1 MKNTF
6 TLGLLF
12 VFVGGLSAADGLEL
26 EPLPPAESMAAAHVA
41 EGFELQ
47 LIASEP
53 LVRDPVAFDWRAD
66 GALWV
71 AEMADYPLG
80 MDDRGKPGGRV
91 RLLTDRDG
99 DGRYDH
105 STIFLD
111 GLSFPAGIM
120 AWRGGV
126 LVASAPIVLF
136 AKDTDGD
143 GRADVRRT
151 LFEGFFEG
159 NHQLRINGLNW
170 GLDNRVHGASGAVT
184 IGYGGANNIRSGISG
199 KSVMIRSG
207 DFRFDPDTGW
217 IEPTS
222 GPSQYGR
229 VRDDWGNWFGVHNS
243 HPLWHY
249 VLPARYFRR
258 NPDVSYPDT
267 RRQVR
272 TPRNPRVFANKPPQK
287 RFHSFEQS
295 GRFTS
300 ACGPSIYRDTILFGR
315 SGVTHAFTCEPFHN
329 VIQRSVIREDGVSF
343 SGERADDGERDF
355 LRRPIGG
362 AARFYPHRPGRCTVV
377 CRHVPLHD
385 RASALAAEKRAGRI
399 AAALSQ
405 RGHLRPHLPDCAQG
419 QTTPR
424 GAKAGRPQAGGAGG
438 CFVIGKRDVTGHGT
452 PVVD

>member
-6 TLGLLF
+6 TLVFLF
-12 VFVGGLSAADGLEL
+12 VFVGGLLSADGLEV
-26 EPLPPAESMAAAHVA
+26 EPLPPAESLAAAHVA

-80 MDDRGKPGGRV
+80 MDDQGKLGGRV

-249 VLPARYFRR
+249 VLPARYLCR
-258 NPDVSYPDT
+258 NPDVTYSDS

-272 TPRNPRVFANKPPQK
+272 TPRNPRIFANKPPQK

-300 ACGPSIYRDTILFGR
+300 ACGLSIYRDTILFGR

-362 AARFYPHRPGRCTVV
+362 AARFLPAPARTVHCGLPTCT
-377 CRHVPLHD
+377 
-385 RASALAAEKRAGRI
+385 A
-399 AAALSQ
+399 
-405 RGHLRPHLPDCAQG
+405 
-419 QTTPR
+419 T
-424 GAKAGRPQAGGAGG
+424 
-438 CFVIGKRDVTGHGT
+438 
-452 PVVD
+452 